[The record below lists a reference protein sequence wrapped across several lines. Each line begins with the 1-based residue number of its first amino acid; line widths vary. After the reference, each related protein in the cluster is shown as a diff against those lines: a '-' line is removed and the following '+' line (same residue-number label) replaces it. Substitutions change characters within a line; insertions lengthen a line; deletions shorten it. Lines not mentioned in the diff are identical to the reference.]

1 MGIGRALLKR
11 ALTLYPRIH
20 KHFLLTDDE
29 LFQRLFY
36 ESLGFKNLELVQ
48 FKLNAYIKI
57 S

>member
-20 KHFLLTDDE
+20 KHFLLTEDE